1 MNKELERAKEILET
15 EKETTFVAISPTGEI
30 YRSSEMGIVPIT
42 DLIDS
47 RKDFLQNA
55 YVADKVIGRAAAF
68 LLARGKIC
76 GLYTK
81 TVSHLAKQVIDMNGI
96 PFFFEEE
103 VEFIKNRRKTGMC
116 PMEQAV
122 LHVHEKEW
130 EHAYWILRQTQKEM
144 RG

>member
-1 MNKELERAKEILET
+1 MNQELERAKEILET

-103 VEFIKNRRKTGMC
+103 VEFIKNRNQTGMC

-122 LHVHEKEW
+122 LHIHEKEW
-130 EHAYWILRQTQKEM
+130 EHAYWILRQRQKEM